1 MGTSRNQD
9 MLLQR
14 YIQCFLVP
22 LLHGRGV
29 WLEKIHLEGT
39 CKNRA
44 EFIVKILIVSLF
56 FSLSKYIQWFIL
68 AGNDWALYWTFN

>member
-1 MGTSRNQD
+1 MGSSHNQG

-14 YIQCFLVP
+14 YIQCFLGF

-29 WLEKIHLEGT
+29 WLEKIHLEGI

-56 FSLSKYIQWFIL
+56 FHPSISN
-68 AGNDWALYWTFN
+68 GLYWQVITGLCIGLSTR